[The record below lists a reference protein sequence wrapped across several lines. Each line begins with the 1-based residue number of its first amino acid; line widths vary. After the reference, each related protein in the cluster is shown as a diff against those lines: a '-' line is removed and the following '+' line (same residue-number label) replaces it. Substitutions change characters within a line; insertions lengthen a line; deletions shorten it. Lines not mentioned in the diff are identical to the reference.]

1 MKMNHTIKTTL
12 GAIVLSMS
20 GLGSAHAVPISAD
33 VITLVDESGSMS
45 TEHAWLGGMIGALD
59 TGLLGA
65 GVGTGAQDNR
75 YGLTGFGGAS
85 AHLDPHKHPVGG
97 GDFGNPTQY
106 DTATNSLVLS
116 GGTEDGWAAINF
128 AMNNY
133 SFNSGAA
140 INLILVTDED
150 RDNTN
155 NALSYNS
162 VLADM
167 TRRNALLN
175 AVVNC
180 EFRDGAGNR
189 ALGIDSAGNAYIA
202 DGLGGFSVSAGSSV
216 VSSNCSPGAFGSGTE
231 SQYVEL
237 ALDTG
242 GAAWDLNLLRSGG
255 LDAQSFTAAFVDIK
269 VEEII
274 TPSPEPASLA
284 LLGLGLFGMGFA
296 KRRKKA

>member
-1 MKMNHTIKTTL
+1 MKMNNTIKTTL
-12 GAIVLSMS
+12 GAIVLSVF
-20 GLGSAHAVPISAD
+20 GLGSAHAVPVSAD

-45 TEHAWLGGMIGALD
+45 TEHAWLGGMISALD
-59 TGLLGA
+59 SGLLSA

-75 YGLTGFGGAS
+75 YGLTGFGGGS
-85 AHLDPHKHPVGG
+85 THLAPHQHLVGG
-97 GDFGNPTQY
+97 SEFGDSAQY
-106 DTATNSLVLS
+106 AAATGSLVLS
-116 GGTEDGWAAINF
+116 GSFEDGWNAINY

-133 SFNSGAA
+133 TFNTGAA

-150 RDNTN
+150 RDNGN
-155 NALSYNS
+155 NLLTYAS
-162 VLADM
+162 VLNDM
-167 TRRNALLN
+167 TSKNALLN

-180 EFRDGAGNR
+180 EFRDASGAR
-189 ALGIDSAGNAYIA
+189 ALGIDSAGNSYIA
-202 DGLGGFSVSAGSSV
+202 DGSGGFTKSAGSSV
-216 VSSNCSPGAFGSGTE
+216 VSSNCSPGSFGSGTE

-242 GAAWDLNLLRSGG
+242 GAAWDLNLLRAGG

-269 VEEII
+269 VQEII